1 MTNVPIPAPIAGHH
15 AIGEN
20 HRMVFDLLLDIIIIV
35 IKTNNSMPTP
45 DLVAEICVGGN
56 NMELI
61 AIALVIIFGIICGS
75 LIGRITKIRQ
85 TVFATIAM
93 IYLISGIIC
102 INIIC
107 GLEILGNALVLYSI
121 VLFSFLTYSYFR
133 RREIEKEE
141 VRTKIK
147 KRIDEERKEEKKK
160 KN

>member
-20 HRMVFDLLLDIIIIV
+20 HRMVFDLLLDIV

-93 IYLISGIIC
+93 IYLISGIIS

-107 GLEILGNALVLYSI
+107 ENKFCFLFKVYILSTN
-121 VLFSFLTYSYFR
+121 
-133 RREIEKEE
+133 
-141 VRTKIK
+141 
-147 KRIDEERKEEKKK
+147 
-160 KN
+160 